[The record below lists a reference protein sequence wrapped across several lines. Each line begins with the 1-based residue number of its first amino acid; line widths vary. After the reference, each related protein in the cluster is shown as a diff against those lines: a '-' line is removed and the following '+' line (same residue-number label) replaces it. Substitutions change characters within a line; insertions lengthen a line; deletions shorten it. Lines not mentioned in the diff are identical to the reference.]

1 MASVNNV
8 SQMAYII
15 GIAAGITAG
24 IAFNLGIVIQK
35 MAVMHTTPSL
45 GLMRQLLRTPLW
57 LAGFGLQVFL
67 GVPLNII
74 AQTNVGPSLVPG
86 LMAGGMIV
94 LAVGAVRLTGE
105 SLDKVDILGI
115 LFIIAAVTCFGFS
128 QLSVNIRQ
136 VDLWESAFLLR
147 LAIFTTTVF
156 ALSFVCHFS
165 QNKIQSWRGLL
176 RTLNAGL
183 LLAQTEL
190 WLGILL
196 GFLFHWSA
204 GGLLRDFLASGAAAA
219 ILSVSNILGIAENQR
234 TLQIGEAA
242 KMIPIQ
248 NIPIQILPVV
258 SYLAVFS
265 LKPGSS
271 ALLFTPVGIALVL
284 AGSGLLA
291 RRQVAA

>member
-1 MASVNNV
+1 
-8 SQMAYII
+8 MAYGI
-15 GIAAGITAG
+15 GIAAGIAAG

-35 MAVMHTTPSL
+35 MAVMQTTPSL
-45 GLMRQLLRTPLW
+45 GLMRQLLRSPLW

-94 LAVGAVRLTGE
+94 LSVGAVRLTGE

-115 LFIIAAVTCFGFS
+115 LLIIAAVACFGFS

-136 VDLWESAFLLR
+136 VDLWEPAFLLR
-147 LAIFTTTVF
+147 LAIFTAAVT
-156 ALSFVCHFS
+156 ALSAVFHFS
-165 QNKIQSWRGLL
+165 QNKIQSWSALL

-196 GFLFHWSA
+196 GFLARWISGGSA
-204 GGLLRDFLASGAAAA
+204 RDFLASGAAAV
-219 ILSVSNILGIAENQR
+219 ILLVSNLLGIAENQR

-258 SYLAVFS
+258 SYLTVFF

-271 ALLFTPVGIALVL
+271 ALMFTPAGIVLVL

-291 RRQVAA
+291 RRQAAV